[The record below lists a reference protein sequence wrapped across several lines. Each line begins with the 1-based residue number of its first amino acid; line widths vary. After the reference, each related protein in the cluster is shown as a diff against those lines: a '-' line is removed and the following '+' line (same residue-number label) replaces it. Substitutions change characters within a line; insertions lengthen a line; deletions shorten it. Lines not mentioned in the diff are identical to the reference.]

1 MVVYFEY
8 NFYIIIIKNVILDW
22 GGGGYDLVIN
32 GCV

>member
-22 GGGGYDLVIN
+22 GGGYDLVIN

>member
-22 GGGGYDLVIN
+22 GGGGMIWL
-32 GCV
+32 